1 VLELYIQPMEL
12 YNEELGEFVSTRA
25 QTLQLEHSLISLSK
39 WEAKWK
45 KPFMS
50 QDMTTIT
57 NEEVLDYIRCMTISS
72 NVDPM
77 TYYSIGSD
85 RKMIEQIKDYIQDP
99 HTATTIKQKPGRGR
113 SREIITSELIYYW
126 MVELG
131 IPFECQKW
139 HLGRLLTL
147 IEVCSIKQTP
157 EKKMSK
163 AETFSQNKSLNALRR
178 AKMGSRG

>member
-1 VLELYIQPMEL
+1 MLELYIQPMEL

-77 TYYSIGSD
+77 VYYSIGSD
-85 RKMIEQIKDYIQDP
+85 KKMIEQIKNYIQDP

-113 SREIITSELIYYW
+113 SREIITAELIYYW

>member
-1 VLELYIQPMEL
+1 MLELYIQPMEL
-12 YNEELGEFVSTRA
+12 YNEELGEFINTKG

-39 WEAKWK
+39 WEARWK

-50 QDMTTIT
+50 QNIDGIT
-57 NEEVLDYIRCMTISS
+57 QEEVLDYIRCMTISS

-77 TYYSIGSD
+77 VYYSIGSN
-85 RKMIEQIKDYIQDP
+85 KQLVEQIKNYIQDP

-113 SREIITSELIYYW
+113 SREIITAELIYYW
-126 MVELG
+126 MIDLG

-139 HLGRLLTL
+139 HLARLLTL
-147 IEVCSIKQTP
+147 IEVCSIKNTP

-163 AETFSQNKSLNALRR
+163 ADVLSQNRSLNAMRR
-178 AKMGSRG
+178 AKRGSRG

>member
-1 VLELYIQPMEL
+1 MLELYIQPMEL

-72 NVDPM
+72 NIDPM
-77 TYYSIGSD
+77 VYYSIGSD

-113 SREIITSELIYYW
+113 SREIITAELIYYW

-157 EKKMSK
+157 EKKMSQ